1 MPYYLYRIA
10 DGPLMRQLE
19 PLADFAS
26 YREAAAELRRLR
38 AELPGAQVRM
48 IFADNRLAAEELL
61 SEVRPPP
68 QSENVVAEDD

>member
-1 MPYYLYRIA
+1 MPYYLYRIT

-38 AELPGAQVRM
+38 AQMPGAQVRM

-61 SEVRPPP
+61 SEVRPP
-68 QSENVVAEDD
+68 QSRENVVAEDD

>member
-1 MPYYLYRIA
+1 MPYYLYRIVES
-10 DGPLMRQLE
+10 GLVRHLE

-38 AELPGAQVRM
+38 AELQGATVRM

-61 SEVRPPP
+61 AEVRPPQ